1 MFKRISRSID
11 GLRLEM
17 NAMTK
22 AVRLASERFQESG
35 GTEALS
41 ERVSALE
48 GRIQSILGEV
58 DGALTRAQSLKS
70 AARASEERER
80 NHAKRAEGFLEA
92 ARAAD
97 GSSETDPF
105 EQAGRAWQD
114 QLAEGNDGED
124 GGLSPV
130 PSSVEGRRD
139 GRELAKAA
147 KRR

>member
-22 AVRLASERFQESG
+22 TVRLMSERAQESG
-35 GTEALS
+35 NSDVLS
-41 ERVSALE
+41 ERVSTLE
-48 GRIQSILGEV
+48 GRIEAVLGQVE
-58 DGALTRAQSLKS
+58 GALTRAESLKG

-92 ARAAD
+92 VRSAE
-97 GSSETDPF
+97 GSEETDPF

-114 QLAEGNDGED
+114 QLAEGNDGEN
-124 GGLSPV
+124 GGLSPL

-139 GRELAKAA
+139 GREVARAA